1 LETQPAAHAA
11 HAGAVQLALTTEV
24 DAERAEA
31 LAEILLEQGLAA
43 CVALLPLRSLYSWE
57 GQLQRSPEVQLLI
70 KTSPDQL
77 AALEAVVHQRHS
89 YSTPEWLHWRAGSS
103 EAYGTWVAQSCGL
116 RPQPPGG

>member
-1 LETQPAAHAA
+1 LAAQLAAHHE
-11 HAGAVQLALTTEV
+11 HAGAVQLALTTEA

-43 CVALLPLRSLYSWE
+43 CVALLPLRSLYRWQ

-70 KTSPDQL
+70 KTTPAQL

-103 EAYGTWVAQSCGL
+103 EAYGSWVAQSCAL